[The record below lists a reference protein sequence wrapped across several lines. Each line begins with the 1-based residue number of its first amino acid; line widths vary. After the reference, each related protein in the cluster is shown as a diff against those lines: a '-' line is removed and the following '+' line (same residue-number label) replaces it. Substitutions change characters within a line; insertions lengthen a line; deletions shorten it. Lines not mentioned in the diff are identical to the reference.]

1 MLTEHVGPTLHAR
14 CCSAVPKGTNPWRPL
29 RRLLRLAWFR
39 LSLELTVHITV
50 LGITIPSTLSGSL
63 HLLHSHPGHPRHW
76 PRNSLFGTVFDP
88 LHVILPPLGS
98 TSHNGVA
105 SRRDELV
112 AGAFPCR
119 AAFAAVGLGNSR
131 IHVRCL
137 AVVKISIKPTAAQ
150 GSSKQECS
158 KGISS

>member
-1 MLTEHVGPTLHAR
+1 MPREAKAIG
-14 CCSAVPKGTNPWRPL
+14 
-29 RRLLRLAWFR
+29 LLPEQPVAC
-39 LSLELTVHITV
+39 
-50 LGITIPSTLSGSL
+50 
-63 HLLHSHPGHPRHW
+63 HPRHW
-76 PRNSLFGTVFDP
+76 PRNSLFGTVIDP

-105 SRRDELV
+105 SRLGPLLSIVLHCLDDLISFAMSFSIRLYACRNRRDELV

-131 IHVRCL
+131 IHIRCL

-158 KGISS
+158 KRISS

>member
-1 MLTEHVGPTLHAR
+1 
-14 CCSAVPKGTNPWRPL
+14 
-29 RRLLRLAWFR
+29 
-39 LSLELTVHITV
+39 
-50 LGITIPSTLSGSL
+50 
-63 HLLHSHPGHPRHW
+63 GHPRHW

-98 TSHNGVA
+98 TSHNGVV

-131 IHVRCL
+131 IHLRCL
-137 AVVKISIKPTAAQ
+137 AVVRISIKPTTAQ
-150 GSSKQECS
+150 GSPSSSLPSSSAARESALENSEQEDANKSPPSPSPSKAAAA
-158 KGISS
+158 